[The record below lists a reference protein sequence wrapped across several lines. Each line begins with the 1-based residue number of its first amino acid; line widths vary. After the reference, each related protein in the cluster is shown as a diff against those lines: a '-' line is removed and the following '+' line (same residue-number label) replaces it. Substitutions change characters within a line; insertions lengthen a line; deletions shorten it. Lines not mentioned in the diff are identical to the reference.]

1 MEDEST
7 SNTKYETVN
16 YIIQRLLM
24 ESLKIRKERGNLK
37 TSTEERRIIQLLK
50 VKQKIGPIMVDKI
63 QHRKL
68 KIKYR
73 IRL

>member
-1 MEDEST
+1 M

-37 TSTEERRIIQLLK
+37 TSTEERRIIQLK
-50 VKQKIGPIMVDKI
+50 VKQTIGEIMVDKI
-63 QHRKL
+63 
-68 KIKYR
+68 
-73 IRL
+73 

>member
-1 MEDEST
+1 
-7 SNTKYETVN
+7 
-16 YIIQRLLM
+16 M

>member
-16 YIIQRLLM
+16 YIILM

-37 TSTEERRIIQLLK
+37 TSTEERRIIQLK
-50 VKQKIGPIMVDKI
+50 VKQTFGEIMVDKI
-63 QHRKL
+63 
-68 KIKYR
+68 
-73 IRL
+73 

>member
-16 YIIQRLLM
+16 YIILM

-37 TSTEERRIIQLLK
+37 TSTEERRIIQLK
-50 VKQKIGPIMVDKI
+50 VKQTIGEIMVDKI
-63 QHRKL
+63 
-68 KIKYR
+68 
-73 IRL
+73 

>member
-37 TSTEERRIIQLLK
+37 TSTEERRIIQLK
-50 VKQKIGPIMVDKI
+50 VKQTIGEIMVDKI
-63 QHRKL
+63 
-68 KIKYR
+68 
-73 IRL
+73 

>member
-16 YIIQRLLM
+16 YIILM

-37 TSTEERRIIQLLK
+37 TSTVERRIIQLK
-50 VKQKIGPIMVDKI
+50 VKQTFGEIMVDKI
-63 QHRKL
+63 
-68 KIKYR
+68 
-73 IRL
+73 